1 MTTQDAVAWL
11 RQQIGVKLA
20 AARGLACTGTGQ
32 WGVTCNGDYDYTIAD
47 ASDVLPKANA
57 VADCWGEAVAY
68 FIADNDPQ
76 GVIARCEAEL
86 AILDF
91 RALAETIAGAADDGQ
106 TGERSE
112 AQQAKRR
119 LAVLDI
125 AVGHLASVYRH
136 REGYAEHWGSGD

>member
-1 MTTQDAVAWL
+1 MTTPDAVAWL

-68 FIADNDPQ
+68 FITDNDPL
-76 GVIARCEAEL
+76 GVVARCEAEL
-86 AILDF
+86 AGLDICQ
-91 RALAETIAGAADDGQ
+91 RILAEDAHRIPGGEGW
-106 TGERSE
+106 TG
-112 AQQAKRR
+112 
-119 LAVLDI
+119 LAVAQIWLRFT
-125 AVGHLASVYRH
+125 AAGYR
-136 REGYAEHWGSGD
+136 RRPGYAEHWGSGD